1 MEEKKPIKRHISLQ
15 PLSREHHQGL
25 LLCMKIRKGLAKK
38 VALDRISNYVQWFY
52 EEYLEEH
59 FRAEESSV
67 FPILGN
73 HHELIKRALAEHR
86 RLIRLIENRENLE
99 RSLHA
104 FEEEL
109 EKHIRF
115 EERVLFNEIQSIAT
129 PEQLKVLEKVLSEG
143 TICDNWSDQFWK

>member
-1 MEEKKPIKRHISLQ
+1 MEERKPIKRHISLQ

-52 EEYLEEH
+52 EEYLEVH
-59 FRAEESSV
+59 FRVEESSV

-86 RLIRLIENRENLE
+86 RLIRLMENRENLE